1 MTLIAIAQ
9 DEMVERILG
18 PRPSRLGTRRRGPRA
33 VRTATPLGGSRSG
46 RKPGAPSLDTEKLL
60 ETSVQELSRKG
71 ASKYPVTCRVWAA
84 GERTEEDVRK
94 EKWSLKKQLTS
105 TVHQIWQEKAH
116 EAKDGTLELWFA
128 ALDAVKKPRASESDT
143 ERTLR
148 VAVWVKANKLTGKD
162 AEALKWFRQYEQ
174 LRNCQAQWVFR
185 LLPEESST
193 RHLPVIALV
202 SPRRCREKY
211 RLISAPSITVQCERT
226 DGPTH

>member
-1 MTLIAIAQ
+1 VNSTIAQ
-9 DEMVERILG
+9 VEMVERLLG

-33 VRTATPLGGSRSG
+33 VPAATSRGASS
-46 RKPGAPSLDTEKLL
+46 RAAAPSLDTEKLL
-60 ETSVQELSRKG
+60 ETSVQKRSENR
-71 ASKYPVTCRVWAA
+71 APQNPVTCRAWAA
-84 GERTEEDVRK
+84 GERTEEEVRQ
-94 EKWSLKKQLTS
+94 EKWSLKRQLTS

-128 ALDAVKKPRASESDT
+128 ALDAVKKPRAAESDT
-143 ERTLR
+143 EQALR
-148 VAVWVKANKLTGKD
+148 VAVWVKANKPIGKN
-162 AEALKWFRQYEQ
+162 AEALKFFRQYEQ
-174 LRNCQAQWVFR
+174 LRNCHAQWVFR

-211 RLISAPSITVQCERT
+211 RLISAPSITVRCERT